1 MGNYKRTKPKYE
13 EDEITMSYP
22 MIIMLTTSIGLFSG
36 SFLGNTTIGLIGGLA
51 VGIPFGLWID
61 GDKIKEKRAKK
72 QADKLAVEREAA
84 RREKIRQERKNK

>member
-13 EDEITMSYP
+13 EDEITMSSP
-22 MIIMLTTSIGLFSG
+22 MIIMLTVSIGLFTG
-36 SFLGNTTIGLIGGLA
+36 SFLGNTTLGLLGGLA

-61 GDKIKEKRAKK
+61 GDKIRAKK
-72 QADKLAVEREAA
+72 AEKNARIAAEAKEEA